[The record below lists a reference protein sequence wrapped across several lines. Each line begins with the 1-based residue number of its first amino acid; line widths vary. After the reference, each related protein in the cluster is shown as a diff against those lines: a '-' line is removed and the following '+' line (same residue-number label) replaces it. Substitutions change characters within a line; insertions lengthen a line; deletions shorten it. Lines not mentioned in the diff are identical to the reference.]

1 MSQGGSNDMYI
12 DRVYQFLNFDRV
24 VNRGFGGKPRSKPRL
39 CDQEAAISYLIL

>member
-12 DRVYQFLNFDRV
+12 VHFYQFLNFDRV

-39 CDQEAAISYLIL
+39 CDREAAISYLIR